1 MIDSQLKLPQKVHGS
16 PVTNSHK
23 KFFCSASILK
33 HRTVNFHTCI
43 VTKFECFILLKNN
56 TK

>member
-43 VTKFECFILLKNN
+43 VTKFECFISLKSN